1 MELNLFSIKLLYIY
15 LIVPRKYPVLVLNWS
30 HLIYIYIDV
39 KVHGK
44 RKRTLR
50 RSVCGRYKVT
60 SLCV

>member
-1 MELNLFSIKLLYIY
+1 MELNLFSIKLLHIY
-15 LIVPRKYPVLVLNWS
+15 LIVPRKYPVNVLNWS
-30 HLIYIYIDV
+30 HLTYIYIDV

-50 RSVCGRYKVT
+50 RGVCGTYKVT